1 MDNNIANDS
10 SNLKITNDNSFIV
23 LEDIL
28 YCSSPNNGIKSKSN
42 IKNKNFG
49 FTQFSPTNDSGI
61 HYTFNIITK
70 PILNEKSE
78 SNEQTN
84 DYTILNILNS
94 RSENIQ
100 VNKLNLGDKLYEEEK
115 NEDKVRLS
123 KIRNDEDKGRK
134 KKSKT
139 KKILKNKLNAYCPNN
154 FNKNKE
160 KDKDKDKE
168 NDVKKGDINET
179 KEIKVKENY
188 VKGQTHNQRNSCIN
202 FAEEEKINKKQKG
215 EFYSSSSIKRVE
227 KKEKNIITHKM
238 RDCFSSYHK
247 KQNKK
252 DKIKQAIS
260 TRNPEYLKRCSQLNK
275 VKSEQIKYKS
285 KKSESPVNKCKIN
298 NLNNINNLQM
308 IKSSKFIEKRTFS
321 LIKESDNDF
330 SKKKHSTIKLNEK
343 KKVKIKD
350 LKLKNKSSKKK
361 DKSSG
366 NTKVNDKKAISY
378 KFFDEFKIV
387 SSKNNK
393 KVFKNVFRKQK
404 EKKSKRVNSIVL
416 SSKKADK
423 PIQIE
428 NNNEFKSSLIL
439 NKKLKKKDCQLE
451 KQDNKKFRRRYT
463 VFKSEHNRNLLS
475 DDCNISSSD
484 DSDKSYNTGYSQ
496 ETKPIKKE
504 LFPDNKIKNMK
515 IGQIT
520 EDKLVLNYNDKKEI
534 IEILSDKEKIDD
546 YYEYC
551 DLCLETLKEINIK
564 EVPKSK
570 SKINFKFSKERQKKK
585 IALFDLDETLVHCT
599 GEIKN
604 DNNNSENNKNIKTH
618 KIKVVLPNKKEIYI
632 GVNIRPHWKESLD
645 KIKDIYNIVIFTA
658 SHQSYSDA
666 VLNYLDPENKY
677 FNYRLYRD
685 SCVQCKTNDI
695 NFYVKDLDIFKDNY
709 DLKDIIMIDNSIL
722 SFAYHLNNGI
732 PVVPFYDSTEDSE
745 LPLLCFYLLSISSY
759 KDLREANKEHINIQY
774 FFSNNRNEKNIQNE
788 DINEIS
794 EIEYKKE
801 CNSQNSLIIKSN
813 KEVNNIAIG
822 DIEKSDGVNKRR
834 RSNSVTLL
842 DKNKR
847 NSKINS
853 DINISNKVND
863 SINYHSISAKKLNNI
878 LSVNKKE
885 SKITIFSAMKGESSK
900 INVDFLQKWKNAY
913 LKLSLKK

>member
-1 MDNNIANDS
+1 MDKNGNDS
-10 SNLKITNDNSFIV
+10 SNLNITNDNSFIV

-42 IKNKNFG
+42 IKNKNYG
-49 FTQFSPTNDSGI
+49 FTHFPSNNDTGI

-70 PILNEKSE
+70 PILNDKSE
-78 SNEQTN
+78 SNEQNTN

-94 RSENIQ
+94 KSESIQ
-100 VNKLNLGDKLYEEEK
+100 VNKLNIDEKLYEEEK
-115 NEDKVRLS
+115 NEDKARLS
-123 KIRNDEDKGRK
+123 KIRNDEDKSCK

-139 KKILKNKLNAYCPNN
+139 KKILKNKYNAMCSNN

-160 KDKDKDKE
+160 KEK
-168 NDVKKGDINET
+168 DVKKKDSNET
-179 KEIKVKENY
+179 KEIKVKYNY
-188 VKGQTHNQRNSCIN
+188 VKGLSHNQRNSCIN
-202 FAEEEKINKKQKG
+202 FAEEEKTNKKEKT

-227 KKEKNIITHKM
+227 KKEKNLTHKM
-238 RDCFSSYHK
+238 QDCLSSYHK

-252 DKIKQAIS
+252 ERIKQAINA
-260 TRNPEYLKRCSQLNK
+260 RNPEYLKRCLQLNK
-275 VKSEQIKYKS
+275 VKSDQIKYKT

-308 IKSSKFIEKRTFS
+308 IKSSKFIEKRRFS
-321 LIKESDNDF
+321 LIKEGYNDF
-330 SKKKHSTIKLNEK
+330 SKKKHSTIKIT

-350 LKLKNKSSKKK
+350 MKIKNKSSKKK
-361 DKSSG
+361 DKNNIS
-366 NTKVNDKKAISY
+366 TKVNDKKANAN
-378 KFFDEFKIV
+378 KFFDEFKFV
-387 SSKNNK
+387 SCKNDK
-393 KVFKNVFRKQK
+393 KAFKNIFRNQK
-404 EKKSKRVNSIVL
+404 EKKIKRVSSIIL

-428 NNNEFKSSLIL
+428 NYELKSSLIL
-439 NKKLKKKDCQLE
+439 NKKLKKKDCQVE
-451 KQDNKKFRRRYT
+451 KQDKNKLRRRYT
-463 VFKSEHNRNLLS
+463 AFKSEHHRNLLN

-484 DSDKSYNTGYSQ
+484 DSDKSYNTEYSK
-496 ETKPIKKE
+496 EKKPIKE
-504 LFPDNKIKNMK
+504 TIFSNKIKTMK

-551 DLCLETLKEINIK
+551 DLCLETLKELNLK

-570 SKINFKFSKERQKKK
+570 AKINFKFPKEKQTKK
-585 IALFDLDETLVHCT
+585 IALFDLDETIVHCT

-604 DNNNSENNKNIKTH
+604 DNNLENNTKIKTH
-618 KIKVVLPNKKEIYI
+618 KIKVVLPNKKEIFI
-632 GVNIRPHWKESLD
+632 GINIRPQWKESLD
-645 KIKDIYNIVIFTA
+645 KIKDVYNIVIFTA

-722 SFAYHLNNGI
+722 SFAYHLDNGI

-745 LPLLCFYLLSISSY
+745 LPLLSFYLLSISSY
-759 KDLREANKEHINIQY
+759 KDLREANKEHINIKY

-788 DINEIS
+788 DIPEIP
-794 EIEYKKE
+794 EVEYKKE
-801 CNSQNSLIIKSN
+801 CNSQNSVIIKSN
-813 KEVNNIAIG
+813 KEVNNITIG
-822 DIEKSDGVNKRR
+822 EIEKNDGVNKKR
-834 RSNSVTLL
+834 RSNSVAVQ

-847 NSKINS
+847 NSKIKNE
-853 DINISNKVND
+853 INKSNKIND
-863 SINYHSISAKKLNNI
+863 SINFHSISAKKLNNI
-878 LSVNKKE
+878 LSVSKKE
-885 SKITIFSAMKGESSK
+885 FKLTIFNAMKGESSK
-900 INVDFLQKWKNAY
+900 INMDFLQKWKNAY
-913 LKLSLKK
+913 LKLSLMK

>member
-1 MDNNIANDS
+1 
-10 SNLKITNDNSFIV
+10 
-23 LEDIL
+23 
-28 YCSSPNNGIKSKSN
+28 
-42 IKNKNFG
+42 
-49 FTQFSPTNDSGI
+49 
-61 HYTFNIITK
+61 
-70 PILNEKSE
+70 
-78 SNEQTN
+78 
-84 DYTILNILNS
+84 
-94 RSENIQ
+94 
-100 VNKLNLGDKLYEEEK
+100 
-115 NEDKVRLS
+115 
-123 KIRNDEDKGRK
+123 
-134 KKSKT
+134 
-139 KKILKNKLNAYCPNN
+139 
-154 FNKNKE
+154 
-160 KDKDKDKE
+160 
-168 NDVKKGDINET
+168 
-179 KEIKVKENY
+179 
-188 VKGQTHNQRNSCIN
+188 
-202 FAEEEKINKKQKG
+202 
-215 EFYSSSSIKRVE
+215 
-227 KKEKNIITHKM
+227 
-238 RDCFSSYHK
+238 
-247 KQNKK
+247 
-252 DKIKQAIS
+252 
-260 TRNPEYLKRCSQLNK
+260 
-275 VKSEQIKYKS
+275 
-285 KKSESPVNKCKIN
+285 
-298 NLNNINNLQM
+298 
-308 IKSSKFIEKRTFS
+308 
-321 LIKESDNDF
+321 
-330 SKKKHSTIKLNEK
+330 
-343 KKVKIKD
+343 

-361 DKSSG
+361 DKNSG
-366 NTKVNDKKAISY
+366 NIKVNDKKAISY
-378 KFFDEFKIV
+378 KFFDEFKII

-393 KVFKNVFRKQK
+393 KAFKNVFRKQK
-404 EKKSKRVNSIVL
+404 EKKSKRVSSIVL

-428 NNNEFKSSLIL
+428 NNNELKSSLIL

-463 VFKSEHNRNLLS
+463 VFKSEHNRNLLN

-570 SKINFKFSKERQKKK
+570 SKINFKFSKEKQKKK

-604 DNNNSENNKNIKTH
+604 DNNNSENNKKIKTH

-632 GVNIRPHWKESLD
+632 GINIRPHWKESLD
-645 KIKDIYNIVIFTA
+645 KIKDVYNIVIFTA

-788 DINEIS
+788 EINEIS

-863 SINYHSISAKKLNNI
+863 SINFHSISAKKLNNI